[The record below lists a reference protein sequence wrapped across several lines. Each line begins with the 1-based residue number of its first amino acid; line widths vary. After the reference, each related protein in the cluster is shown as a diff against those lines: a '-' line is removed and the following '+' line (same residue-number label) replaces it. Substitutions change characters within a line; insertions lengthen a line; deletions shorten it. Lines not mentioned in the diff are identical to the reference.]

1 MTDNRMS
8 GLTMLAGQ
16 LGIILTLSLHPSG
29 KITPAQVD
37 QMVHKLITVH
47 SLALA
52 SLPLMILGALGLS
65 RLLSSPNRLSVAAFA
80 IYSFAVAAM
89 LSGVV
94 IDGLVMPRLLPHL
107 AEAAQASAAGQAPAS
122 ATAAGDAWRALF
134 KYNGYLDM
142 AFVQV
147 ALVATAIAI
156 IAWSLAMVIS
166 RKLSRAIG
174 IYGLVL
180 GAIAI
185 VALFSGA
192 LGAEHAIS
200 IIVFGQATWFVIV
213 GVLLCACPD
222 SVQ

>member
-8 GLTMLAGQ
+8 GLAMLGGQ
-16 LGIILTLSLHPSG
+16 LGLILTLSLHPSG

-52 SLPLMILGALGLS
+52 GLPLMILGALGLS
-65 RLLSSPNRLSVAAFA
+65 RLLSSPNRLSVAAFT

-94 IDGLVMPRLLPHL
+94 IDGLVMPRLLPHF
-107 AEAAQASAAGQAPAS
+107 AEAAQASAPAQATAPAS
-122 ATAAGDAWRALF
+122 ASGDVWRALF

-147 ALVATAIAI
+147 ALVATAVAI
-156 IAWSLAMVIS
+156 LAWSLAMV
-166 RKLSRAIG
+166 LSKTFRSAG
-174 IYGLVL
+174 VYGLIL
-180 GAIAI
+180 GVIALI
-185 VALFSGA
+185 TLFSGA

-200 IIVFGQATWFVIV
+200 IIVFGQATWFLIV
-213 GVLLCACPD
+213 GGLLCAQP
-222 SVQ
+222 QQQ